1 MISLG
6 GSAGTGRISR
16 RSNNAGRGISS
27 SIGGGVGLDLL
38 VDFFVFIVVVGFLR
52 SLDKRV
58 DVGILYEGIGSF
70 LATLDEI
77 RIYRPLGVETHFLK
91 DVEVDPLI
99 PREYKR
105 HSFVCSSSGSG
116 FPPFNEPIFTGHEAS
131 REFADRCRCLRT
143 RPKDIVGANGGIKEI
158 NSNCLQWRQT
168 SIQCR
173 QVVFNIP
180 SFRYGTRLGSFQS
193 SLAGR
198 ILGSW
203 LGVREIL

>member
-6 GSAGTGRISR
+6 SSAETGGISR
-16 RSNNAGRGISS
+16 RSSSIGS
-27 SIGGGVGLDLL
+27 SIGGDVGLDLL
-38 VDFFVFIVVVGFLR
+38 LDFFFVFIVIVGILR
-52 SLDKRV
+52 SLDKGM
-58 DVGILYEGIGSF
+58 DVGILNEGIGS
-70 LATLDEI
+70 LVATLDEI
-77 RIYRPLGVETHFLK
+77 RICRPLGVEAHCLK
-91 DVEVDPLI
+91 NVEVDPLI

-105 HSFVCSSSGSG
+105 HSFISTSSGSG
-116 FPPFNEPIFTGHEAS
+116 FPPFNEPIFDGHETP
-131 REFADRCRCLRT
+131 RQFTNRCRSFRT
-143 RPKDIVGANGGIKEI
+143 RPEDLVGTNGGVEEI

-193 SLAGR
+193 SLAGG
-198 ILGSW
+198 ILSSW